1 MEIINL
7 YKDMLAI
14 GNMTADKEGCISGA
28 YKKDDAVPVVIKGKR
43 MVLPTSNQL
52 KNADWSNRVVFHPL
66 YEHAIRGESVVLTK
80 YSNLVQIRINVVIG
94 SLIDSMLQLA
104 ASNAEHQK
112 LNPDQSEFLRVTKN
126 IDEKTLSAFSSLVRA
141 MPVSDSKTNFVSFY
155 LKRNGTADG
164 KKYAR
169 VGVVSFPF
177 FEELT
182 KDGEVY
188 GVKLRQKDREIFK
201 NVMEYLFKDVTNPS
215 AYNRGSDSG
224 IAPYLDALVRTFV
237 AIIGPIN
244 DVIEL
249 FNNVIEGID
258 QLLFDAD
265 FITYFDRLN
274 EMRSEINAIPMLP
287 GNEGTVINPGV
298 APEKATQAVVN
309 EQTQTAPV
317 QVVQTPPVVYQPWN
331 QPPQMMQQQLVNP
344 VTENGKLDFHA
355 IMRNDPSFRTPAYGG
370 MQMQQQQHVPRFAQ
384 QAVVGFDSPPPM
396 MQQQQ
401 PWNQPPMMQQQ
412 WNNPYQNQSMVGSIA
427 SMQRV

>member
-1 MEIINL
+1 MDIIDL

-43 MVLPTSNQL
+43 MVLPTENQL

-94 SLIDSMLQLA
+94 SLIDSLLQMA
-104 ASNAEHQK
+104 ASNAEHHK

-126 IDEKTLSAFSSLVRA
+126 VDEKTLSAFSSLVRA

-177 FEELT
+177 FDELT

-224 IAPYLDALVRTFV
+224 IAPYLDALVCTFV

-244 DVIEL
+244 DVIDL
-249 FNNVIEGID
+249 FGNTIEGID

-274 EMRSEINAIPMLP
+274 EMRAEINAIPMLP

-298 APEKATQAVVN
+298 APEKAAPVSTTVQ
-309 EQTQTAPV
+309 APV
-317 QVVQTPPVVYQPWN
+317 QVVQAAPVVYQNWN
-331 QPPQMMQQQLVNP
+331 QPPVVQHQPINP

-355 IMRNDPSFRTPAYGG
+355 IMSNDPSFRTPAYGG
-370 MQMQQQQHVPRFAQ
+370 APMQQQQHIPRFAQ
-384 QAVVGFDSPPPM
+384 QAVVGFDSPPMLQPQQQWNQQQQQWGRPYQ
-396 MQQQQ
+396 QQQQ
-401 PWNQPPMMQQQ
+401 PMM
-412 WNNPYQNQSMVGSIA
+412 NSIA